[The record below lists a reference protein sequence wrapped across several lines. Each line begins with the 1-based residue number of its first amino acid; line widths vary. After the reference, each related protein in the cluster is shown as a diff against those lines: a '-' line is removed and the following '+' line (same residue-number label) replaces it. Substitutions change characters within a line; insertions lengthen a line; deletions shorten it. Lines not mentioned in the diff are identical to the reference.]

1 MLTFTPARMAVIR
14 GGAVSLLLVLLLS
27 IGTGGL
33 LI

>member
-1 MLTFTPARMAVIR
+1 MSTYAPARVAVTR